1 MGSNINTVE
10 ELQPAKVEAPPLVTE
25 WMLELDQEIRFGNLD
40 PETETHKQGFYKVLA
55 RKQMQEYAEYKL
67 GLGEYPQTEETKRN
81 VKCAEKYGFDGR
93 EVHYFL
99 CGLGAYRAQVLP
111 SLSKVE
117 RFGIL
122 DELAD
127 AFDPKLVVAAG
138 DYWQAM
144 DFDLMIDTDLSDL

>member
-67 GLGEYPQTEETKRN
+67 G
-81 VKCAEKYGFDGR
+81 
-93 EVHYFL
+93 
-99 CGLGAYRAQVLP
+99 
-111 SLSKVE
+111 
-117 RFGIL
+117 
-122 DELAD
+122 
-127 AFDPKLVVAAG
+127 
-138 DYWQAM
+138 
-144 DFDLMIDTDLSDL
+144 